1 VTESHLMD
9 AIFLALGS
17 TGEILLHR
25 NNVGMARM
33 PNGSPVRF
41 GVGNPGGSDFVGV
54 YRGRAL
60 YIEIKTPI
68 GRVSPEQRAFAACV
82 ERHGAIY
89 RVLRS
94 VDDAHALLQE
104 LRALGATEAA

>member
-1 VTESHLMD
+1 MTESQIMD
-9 AIFLALGS
+9 AIFLALGG

-25 NNVGMARM
+25 NNCGMAWMRD
-33 PNGSPVRF
+33 GKPVKF

-68 GRVSPEQRAFAACV
+68 GRQSPEQKRFQQCV
-82 ERHGAIY
+82 ERHGGMY
-89 RVLRS
+89 RILRS
-94 VDDAHALLQE
+94 VKDAYALLQE
-104 LRALGATEAA
+104 LRSEAA